1 MKIVYICIV
10 VLCVGMIMTEINAR
24 NLVGIIPWAIS
35 LILVMIKIDDNKNEQ
50 SKTTNRN

>member
-24 NLVGIIPWAIS
+24 NLMGIIPWVIS
-35 LILVMIKIDDNKNEQ
+35 LILLIMKIDDNEQ